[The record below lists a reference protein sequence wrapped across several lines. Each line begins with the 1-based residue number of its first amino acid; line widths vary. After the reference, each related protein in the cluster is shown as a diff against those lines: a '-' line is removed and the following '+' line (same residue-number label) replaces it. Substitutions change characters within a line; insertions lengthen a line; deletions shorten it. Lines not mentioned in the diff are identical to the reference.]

1 MMIKIVKGDQIKA
14 LDRLHLSLSGQS
26 SIELMERAAQ
36 SFCDWFIPN
45 HAQTEVVSIWCG
57 AGNNGGDGFAIARIL
72 SRKGFTVEVKCC
84 FENSTKLSDDA
95 QRNFERLPEII
106 RVRPLD
112 DHVNK
117 STVLIDAFLG
127 VGFRGALKES
137 AVEIIEKM
145 NRHSAKKISVDIPS
159 GLPSEELPSGAVFLA
174 DVTVSFA
181 QPKLSL
187 LLPENEAVVGEL
199 VVLDIGVFLEVYEGF
214 DTDFYY
220 ITRKDIPEKHHR
232 FGRFS
237 HKGDFGKVMLMGGSL
252 GKMGAIL
259 LTGKSALRTGSGLL
273 QLNIDK
279 DQNLIA
285 QVGLT
290 EAMTT
295 VDEKPDLSGIDA
307 LGIGPG
313 WGTENRLEKLEYVLE
328 NFSRGIVLDADALN
342 LISKNEKLLLKLPAN
357 TILTPHLKEFDRLV
371 GSSENQLER
380 WQKAKELAM
389 ELRII
394 IVLKGANTLINLPDG
409 RQLFNST
416 GNHYMA
422 TAGSG
427 DVLTGMITSFLGQGY
442 SPENAAICGVYHHGL
457 AGEIASKSKRRGLI
471 AGDLIQTI
479 PDTYIEL
486 GIK

>member
-1 MMIKIVKGDQIKA
+1 MIKIVKGDQTKF

-26 SIELMERAAQ
+26 SIELMESAAQ
-36 SFCDWFIPN
+36 AFCDWFIPN
-45 HAQTEVVSIWCG
+45 HAQIEVVSIWCG

-72 SRKGFTVEVKCC
+72 SRQGFTVEVKCC
-84 FENSTKLSDDA
+84 FENSAKLSDDA
-95 QRNFERLPEII
+95 QRNFERLPETI
-106 RVRPLD
+106 RVRPWD

-127 VGFRGALKES
+127 VGFRGSLRES

-181 QPKLSL
+181 HPKLSL

-199 VVLDIGVFLEVYEGF
+199 VILDIGIFPEVYEGF
-214 DTDFYY
+214 ETDFYY
-220 ITRKDIPEKHHR
+220 ITLKDILEKHKR

-237 HKGDFGKVMLMGGSL
+237 HKGDFGKIMLIGGSL

-259 LTGKSALRTGSGLL
+259 LAGKSALRTGSGLV

-295 VDEKPDLSGIDA
+295 VDEKPDLGGIDA

-313 WGTENRLEKLEYVLE
+313 WGTENRLEKLRYVFE

-342 LISKNEKLLLKLPAN
+342 LISKNEKLLQKLPAN

-389 ELRII
+389 ELGII

-442 SPENAAICGVYHHGL
+442 SPEDAAICGVYHHGL
-457 AGEIASKSKRRGLI
+457 SGEIASKSKRRGLI
-471 AGDLIQTI
+471 AGDLIQAI